1 MTAALDSAPTHGDT
15 GGQVLAHTSC
25 WASSCGRVRLYLADC
40 LDMLPIEADA
50 VISDPPYGINLNTRN
65 GTRGN
70 TPPHSN
76 RVVAARNWNP
86 IHGDDAP
93 FEPAVWMK
101 YPIVVLW
108 GGNCYCERLKG
119 GMKWLV
125 WDKREGVMQNDNSDC
140 EMAWTNQKGLL
151 RIHRQLWAGL
161 LQRGEENG
169 QARIHPTQKP
179 IALMAWCMAETKV
192 PEGATVLDPYMGSG
206 TTGIACI
213 RTNRNFIGIEKD
225 PAHYATAL
233 QRIQTELANGDLFRL
248 PNALVSNG
256 CAERKL

>member
-1 MTAALDSAPTHGDT
+1 MTAEVESTALRKFNRGNVSAT
-15 GGQVLAHTSC
+15 
-25 WASSCGRVRLYLADC
+25 LYLGDC
-40 LDMLPIEADA
+40 LELLPIEADA
-50 VISDPPYGINLNTRN
+50 VITDPPYGIKLQTRN

-76 RVVAARNWNP
+76 RKLTANNWRP
-86 IHGDDAP
+86 VLGDDQP
-93 FEPAVWMK
+93 FDPSPWLE

-108 GGNCYCERLKG
+108 GANCYCDKLTR

-179 IALMAWCMAETKV
+179 VALMALCLEEAKV

-206 TTGIACI
+206 TTGIACL

-225 PAHYATAL
+225 PTYFKIACD
-233 QRIQTELANGDLFRL
+233 RI
-248 PNALVSNG
+248 
-256 CAERKL
+256 EREVNQGVMF